1 MLVKIIN
8 GVYGHYTEGKV
19 VRKDKKSE
27 PFDLEADKAARL
39 VSQGVAEYVNE
50 APATAEAVEPE
61 EVPDLEDMTVSQ
73 LRVIGKQMGI
83 TFKVG
88 TTKAEMVEAL
98 SAEAVEPEEIAEATE
113 PAPVFDATE
122 AVQ

>member
-27 PFDLEADKAARL
+27 PFDLEEDKAARL
-39 VSQGVAEYVNE
+39 VSQGVAECVNE
-50 APATAEAVEPE
+50 APATAEAVDPE

-73 LRVIGKQMGI
+73 LRAIGKQMGI

>member
-27 PFDLEADKAARL
+27 PFDLEPDKAARL
-39 VSQGVAEYVNE
+39 VSKGVAEYVYE
-50 APATAEAVEPE
+50 VPVAVDEV
-61 EVPDLEDMTVSQ
+61 EVPDLENMTVSQ
-73 LRVIGKQMGI
+73 LRAIGKQMGI

-113 PAPVFDATE
+113 PAPVFDPTE

>member
-27 PFDLEADKAARL
+27 PFDLEPDKAARL
-39 VSQGVAEYVNE
+39 VSQGVAEYVDE
-50 APATAEAVEPE
+50 VQVAAVAAE
-61 EVPDLEDMTVSQ
+61 EVDIPDLEDMTVSQ
-73 LRVIGKQMGI
+73 LRSIGKQMGI

-88 TTKAEMVEAL
+88 TTKAEMVEMLA
-98 SAEAVEPEEIAEATE
+98 AEAVDPEEVSEAME
-113 PAPVFDATE
+113 PAPIFDPTE

>member
-50 APATAEAVEPE
+50 APATAKAVESE
-61 EVPDLEDMTVSQ
+61 EAPYLENMTVSQ
-73 LRVIGKQMGI
+73 LRALGKQMGI

>member
-27 PFDLEADKAARL
+27 PFDLEPDKAARL
-39 VSQGVAEYVNE
+39 VSQGVAEYVYE
-50 APATAEAVEPE
+50 VPVAVDEV

-73 LRVIGKQMGI
+73 LRSIGKQMGI

-98 SAEAVEPEEIAEATE
+98 SAEAVDPEEVSEAME
-113 PAPVFDATE
+113 PAPTFDPTE

>member
-27 PFDLEADKAARL
+27 PFDLESDKAARL

-50 APATAEAVEPE
+50 APAA
-61 EVPDLEDMTVSQ
+61 
-73 LRVIGKQMGI
+73 
-83 TFKVG
+83 
-88 TTKAEMVEAL
+88 
-98 SAEAVEPEEIAEATE
+98 AEAVEPEEIAEATE

>member
-8 GVYGHYTEGKV
+8 GVYGHYTKGKV

-39 VSQGVAEYVNE
+39 VFQGVAEYVDE
-50 APATAEAVEPE
+50 VQVAAVAVE
-61 EVPDLEDMTVSQ
+61 EVDIPDLEDMTVSQ
-73 LRVIGKQMGI
+73 LRAIGKQMGI

-113 PAPVFDATE
+113 PAPVFDPTE

>member
-39 VSQGVAEYVNE
+39 VFQGVAEYVDE
-50 APATAEAVEPE
+50 VQVAAVAVE
-61 EVPDLEDMTVSQ
+61 EVDIPDLEDMTVSQ
-73 LRVIGKQMGI
+73 LRAIGKQMGI

-113 PAPVFDATE
+113 PAPVFDPTE